1 MPDSSNSEN
10 EWKSSPSCA
19 TLDGMSNQDSIR
31 LDEDLH
37 ALRSEIDDIDLQVS
51 TLLARRHELVV
62 KIGKRKQSLGAQVH
76 DDKRE
81 KFVLDRVAAQG
92 KTSGAAHFIKEVY
105 DRILQ
110 LSRNAQSKSA
120 ED

>member
-1 MPDSSNSEN
+1 MPDNSDSEN

-19 TLDGMSNQDSIR
+19 TLDGMSNQDSNQ
-31 LDEDLH
+31 LDQDLH
-37 ALRSEIDDIDLQVS
+37 ALRSEIDDIDLQES
-51 TLLARRHELVV
+51 TSLARRHELVV
-62 KIGKRKQSLGAQVH
+62 EIGKRKQSLGAQVH

-81 KFVLDRVAAQG
+81 KFVLDRVASQG
-92 KTSGAAHFIKEVY
+92 RTAGAADFIRDVY

-110 LSRNAQSKSA
+110 LSRNAQSKLP

>member
-1 MPDSSNSEN
+1 MPDNSDSEN

-19 TLDGMSNQDSIR
+19 TLDGMSNQDSNR
-31 LDEDLH
+31 LDQDLH

-51 TLLARRHELVV
+51 SLLARRHEVV
-62 KIGKRKQSLGAQVH
+62 VEIGKRKHTLGAQVH

-81 KFVLDRVAAQG
+81 KFVLDRVASQG
-92 KTSGAAHFIKEVY
+92 RSQSASDFIRAVY

-110 LSRNAQSKSA
+110 LSNNVQNKLP

>member
-1 MPDSSNSEN
+1 
-10 EWKSSPSCA
+10 
-19 TLDGMSNQDSIR
+19 MSNQDSNR
-31 LDEDLH
+31 LDQHLY

-62 KIGKRKQSLGAQVH
+62 EIGKRKQSLGAQVH

-92 KTSGAAHFIKEVY
+92 GSSGEADFIRKVY

-110 LSRNAQSKSA
+110 LSRNAQSKIP